1 MITDGL
7 TSGNGEDGEASRVRQ
22 STHDVQGARWSAVS
36 GSMWTGLAFVIN
48 KSVALVSAVVLARL
62 LEPEQYGLAA
72 IGLLVAA
79 FAEVLGEGG
88 LGSAV
93 IYVGGADQV
102 VVRNALSLAVITGVM
117 ATILGLLT
125 APILADAFDAPDAV
139 PILMALSTVYV
150 MSSLRHVYAG
160 ALARQLLFKKR
171 IVPDTVRALVKAT
184 ATIVLALM
192 GYGPWAIVWGQ
203 LAGTAADLVAFIAV
217 TGRRLFPGRLQRA
230 VAEPLVRFGSPL
242 IVVGLIGVILQNADY
257 VMVGTR
263 AGAEDLGVYSL
274 AFKVPELTLLAL
286 PFITG
291 QALFPIFVRLQA
303 ADDNGAGFRQGVLA
317 AVRAIAAIAVP
328 AAVVLS
334 VFAPQIVEG
343 VFGEKWAAAGPVLR
357 ALALYGLLFALSF
370 TLGDGIKAKGEAGL
384 LAKLGVLRMAIGLPV
399 LWWAAGQGIEWVAWA
414 QVALAGVLLSV
425 TTALAVVKL
434 RLGVGALGEAY
445 AVPALAG
452 APTAVVAISIQ
463 VAGADWPPLLTVLMG
478 GVVSL
483 ATYVLVTWWT
493 DRDWVRSLR
502 TLRSA

>member
-1 MITDGL
+1 MQTTPG
-7 TSGNGEDGEASRVRQ
+7 A
-22 STHDVQGARWSAVS
+22 QGARWSAVS
-36 GSMWTGLAFVIN
+36 GSMWTGLAFVVN
-48 KSVALVSAVVLARL
+48 KSVALASAIVLARL

-72 IGLLVAA
+72 IGLMVAA

-93 IYVGGADQV
+93 VYVEGDDRL
-102 VVRNALSLAVITGVM
+102 VVRNALSLALITGTL
-117 ATILGLLT
+117 ATLLGLVT
-125 APILADAFDAPDAV
+125 APILADAFEAPDAV
-139 PILMALSTVYV
+139 PILLVLSTVYV

-171 IVPDTVRALVKAT
+171 VVPDAARALVKAT
-184 ATIVLALM
+184 VTIVLAVM
-192 GYGPWAIVWGQ
+192 GLGPWAIVWGQ
-203 LAGTAADLVAFIAV
+203 LAGTAADLVAFIVV
-217 TGRRLFPGRLQRA
+217 TGRRLVPGRLQRV

-257 VMVGTR
+257 VMVGAR
-263 AGAEDLGVYSL
+263 AGTEDLGVYSL

-291 QALFPIFVRLQA
+291 QALFPIFVRLDA
-303 ADDNGAGFRQGVLA
+303 ADDDAVGFRRGVLA

-328 AAVVLS
+328 VAVVLS
-334 VFAPQIVEG
+334 VFAPEIVEG

-357 ALALYGLLFALSF
+357 ALAVYGLLFALSF
-370 TLGDGIKAKGEAGL
+370 TLGDGIKAKGEARL
-384 LAKLGVLRMAIGLPV
+384 LAKLGVLRMGIWLPV
-399 LWWAAGQGIEWVAWA
+399 LWWAAGHGIEWVAWA
-414 QVALAGVLLSV
+414 QVALAGALLAI
-425 TTALAVVKL
+425 TAALAVTKL
-434 RLGVGALGEAY
+434 EVGIGALGGAY

-452 APTAVVAISIQ
+452 ASAAVVAILLQ
-463 VAGADWPPLLTVLMG
+463 VAGAEWPPLLTVLAG
-478 GVVSL
+478 AGASL

>member
-1 MITDGL
+1 MQSMDG
-7 TSGNGEDGEASRVRQ
+7 A
-22 STHDVQGARWSAVS
+22 QGAHWSAVS

-48 KSVALVSAVVLARL
+48 KSVALASAVVLARL

-93 IYVGGADQV
+93 VYVKGDDRP
-102 VVRNALSLAVITGVM
+102 VVRNALSLAVMTGAL
-117 ATILGLLT
+117 ATLLGLVT
-125 APILADAFDAPDAV
+125 APILADAFDEPDAV
-139 PILMALSTVYV
+139 PILVVLSSVYV

-171 IVPDTVRALVKAT
+171 IIPDTVRALVKAT
-184 ATIVLALM
+184 VTIVLAIM
-192 GYGPWAIVWGQ
+192 GFGPWAIVWGQ
-203 LAGTAADLVAFIAV
+203 LAGTAADLLAFVVV
-217 TGRRLFPGRLQRA
+217 TGRRLFPGRLQRV

-257 VMVGTR
+257 VMVGAR
-263 AGAEDLGVYSL
+263 AGTEDLGVYSL
-274 AFKVPELTLLAL
+274 AFKVPELSLLAL

-291 QALFPIFVRLQA
+291 QALFPIFVRLDA
-303 ADDNGAGFRQGVLA
+303 VDDGAAGFRRGVLA

-328 AAVVLS
+328 VAVVLS
-334 VFAPQIVEG
+334 VFAPEIVEG

-384 LAKLGVLRMAIGLPV
+384 LAKLGAVRMVIGLPV
-399 LWWAAGQGIEWVAWA
+399 LWWAAGHGIEWVAWA
-414 QVALAGVLLSV
+414 QVVLAGAL
-425 TTALAVVKL
+425 LAVTAVLAVGKL
-434 RLGVGALGEAY
+434 QVGVGALGGAY

-452 APTAVVAISIQ
+452 VAAAAVAILLR
-463 VAGADWPPLLTVLMG
+463 VAGTDWPPLLTVLAG

-483 ATYVLVTWWT
+483 ATYVLVTWRI
-493 DRDWVRSLR
+493 DRDWVRSLM
-502 TLRSA
+502 TLRST

>member
-1 MITDGL
+1 MTRPTQEVD
-7 TSGNGEDGEASRVRQ
+7 A
-22 STHDVQGARWSAVS
+22 ARWSAVS

-48 KSVALVSAVVLARL
+48 KSVALASAVVLARL

-93 IYVGGADQV
+93 VYVRGADKPI
-102 VVRNALSLAVITGVM
+102 VRNALSLAMITGM
-117 ATILGLLT
+117 AATLLGLLT
-125 APILADAFDAPDAV
+125 APALADAFDAPDAE
-139 PILMALSTVYV
+139 PILMVLASVY
-150 MSSLRHVYAG
+150 MISSLRHVYAG

-171 IVPDTVRALVKAT
+171 IIPDTVRALVKAT
-184 ATIVLALM
+184 VTIVLAAM
-192 GYGPWAIVWGQ
+192 GFGPWAIVWGQ
-203 LAGTAADLVAFIAV
+203 LAGTAADLLTFIAV
-217 TGRRLFPGRLQRA
+217 TGRRLFPGRLQRV

-257 VMVGTR
+257 VMVGAR

-291 QALFPIFVRLQA
+291 QALFPIFVRLDA
-303 ADDNGAGFRQGVLA
+303 GDDDATGFRQGVLA
-317 AVRAIAAIAVP
+317 AVRAIAAIAAPV
-328 AAVVLS
+328 AVVLS

-384 LAKLGVLRMAIGLPV
+384 LAKLGVLRMGIGLPV
-399 LWWAAGQGIEWVAWA
+399 LWWAAGHGIEWVAWA
-414 QVALAGVLLSV
+414 QVALAGLLLAV
-425 TTALAVVKL
+425 TTALAVAKL
-434 RLGVGALGEAY
+434 QIGVGALAGAY
-445 AVPALAG
+445 AVPALGG
-452 APTAVVAISIQ
+452 AAAAVVAILLQ
-463 VAGADWPPLLTVLMG
+463 LVGGDWPPLLTVLTG
-478 GVVSL
+478 GLLSL
-483 ATYVLVTWWT
+483 AAYVLVTWWT

-502 TLRSA
+502 TLRST